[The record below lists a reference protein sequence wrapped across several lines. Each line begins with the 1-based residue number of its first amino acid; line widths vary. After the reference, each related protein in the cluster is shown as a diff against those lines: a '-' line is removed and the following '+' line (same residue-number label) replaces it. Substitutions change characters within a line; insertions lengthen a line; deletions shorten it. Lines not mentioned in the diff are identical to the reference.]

1 MLRGLVAVG
10 VLPHVRQLHLAHFVV
25 HSAPVAFAYLGP
37 PCKHVVKSR
46 RERIASAHRLHESR
60 YVMHDAPRPVQRIP
74 FDEIAVAPLDRIEVV
89 AEPSVAQPSVG
100 EAVARIYDV
109 APVSGIAPVLR
120 CFGVALAYRL
130 SEAPDAPVVV
140 CVFERARDC
149 AVAPAL
155 VSYVAELVVVLN
167 SPATSRALLRMLVVR
182 AVDKSLPQRLGIGIP
197 AHEEIGVNTQRVP
210 PHSFACL

>member
-1 MLRGLVAVG
+1 MG

-37 PCKHVVKSR
+37 TCKHVVKRR

-60 YVMHDAPRPVQRIP
+60 YVMHDAPCPVEGIP
-74 FDEIAVAPLDRIEVV
+74 FDEVAVTPLDRIEVV

-130 SEAPDAPVVV
+130 SEAPDAPVIIGVL
-140 CVFERARDC
+140 ERASYGSVSAVVVRDITERI
-149 AVAPAL
+149 VVRDAPA
-155 VSYVAELVVVLN
+155 
-167 SPATSRALLRMLVVR
+167 TGRALLRMLVVR

>member
-1 MLRGLVAVG
+1 
-10 VLPHVRQLHLAHFVV
+10 
-25 HSAPVAFAYLGP
+25 
-37 PCKHVVKSR
+37 
-46 RERIASAHRLHESR
+46 
-60 YVMHDAPRPVQRIP
+60 MHDAPCPVEGIS
-74 FDEIAVAPLDRIEVV
+74 FDEIAVAPLDWIEVV

-130 SEAPDAPVVV
+130 SEAPDAPVIIGVL
-140 CVFERARDC
+140 ERASYGAVSAVGVRDITERI
-149 AVAPAL
+149 VVRDAPA
-155 VSYVAELVVVLN
+155 
-167 SPATSRALLRMLVVR
+167 TGRALLRMLVVR
-182 AVDKSLPQRLGIGIP
+182 AVDKSLLQRLGIGIP